1 MSQDFVNIEVNGVPM
16 QARRGQMI
24 IEVTDANDV
33 YVPRFCYHPKLSI
46 AANCRMCLV
55 EVERAPKPLP
65 ACATPVMEG
74 MKVFTR
80 SPRAISAQKAT
91 MEFLLI
97 NHPLDCPICD
107 QGGEC
112 ELQDLAMG
120 FGSDVSRF
128 TEGKRIV
135 KDKNLGPL
143 VSTDMTRCIHCT
155 RCVRFGQEIAGIQ
168 ELGTVGR
175 GESTQIGTYIERSV
189 DHELSGNIIDV
200 CPVGALNNKP
210 YRYRARAWE
219 MTQHETISPHDC
231 VGARLYT
238 HTLRGKVMRNVP
250 RSCEELNETWA
261 TDRDRFGCHGLYATE
276 RLERPMIRAA
286 DGEWHEASWED
297 ALVRTAAALRAAR
310 PERAGFLAA
319 PGATLEE
326 HYLFAK
332 IARGLGSENIDHRLR
347 RTDFSAQEH
356 DPVVPGIGMPVA
368 GTDQLAALLVVGSA
382 LRHEAPILAHRVRK
396 AALGGARV
404 GFVNPAAFE
413 WRFPVVADIA
423 APVEAQ
429 AEALAGVL
437 AAACGSDFSG
447 LPDGLV
453 DTLRGLQP
461 SDEQRLMADA
471 LAGEGTRAVWLGLL
485 AQRHPGFADL
495 QVLAAALC
503 RRTGAVLGYLT
514 EGANSSGA
522 SLAGVLPHR
531 DVGGRPRRDPGMHAA
546 AMLSGGL
553 DALVLL
559 GCEPESDS
567 AAGPE
572 ALDALARMD
581 FVACLTPYVTAEM
594 KRYANVLLPVGTAY
608 ETSGTFVNC
617 EGRHQAFAGAARPVG
632 EARPAW
638 KVLRVL
644 GNQLALEGFDYM
656 SSEEIRKELEALLAD
671 IEGVE
676 TDVPPRDVSLRHVG
690 QLIEPGMYATDMLLR
705 RSQPLQ
711 ETRAGREGGRRWP

>member
-1 MSQDFVNIEVNGVPM
+1 MSEEMINIEVDGVPM

-24 IEVTDANDV
+24 IEVTDANSV
-33 YVPRFCYHPKLSI
+33 YVPRFCYHPKLSV

-80 SPRAISAQKAT
+80 SPAAISAQKAV

-135 KDKNLGPL
+135 KDKDLGPL

-175 GESTQIGTYIERSV
+175 GETTEIGTYIERSV

-219 MTQHETISPHDC
+219 MTQHETVSPHDC
-231 VGARLYT
+231 VGSQLYT

-250 RSCEELNETWA
+250 RECEEINETWTA
-261 TDRDRFGCHGLYATE
+261 DRDRFGCHGLYAEE
-276 RLERPMIRAA
+276 RLEHPWLRDAA
-286 DGEWHEASWED
+286 GHWREAGWEE
-297 ALVRTAAALRAAR
+297 ALAHTAEVLRAA
-310 PERAGFLAA
+310 PPAQTGFLAS

-326 HYLFAK
+326 HHLFARL
-332 IARGLGSENIDHRLR
+332 ARGLGSANLDHRLR
-347 RTDFSAQEH
+347 RVDFSDQEN
-356 DPVVPGIGMPVA
+356 DPASPELGVPLAEV
-368 GTDQLAALLVVGSA
+368 DQLAALLVVGSA
-382 LRHEAPILAHRVRK
+382 LRREAPVLAHRVRK
-396 AALGGARV
+396 AALAGAQV
-404 GFVNPAAFE
+404 GFLNPGAME
-413 WRFPVVADIA
+413 WRFPVAAEIVAPA
-423 APVEAQ
+423 AAQ
-429 AEALAGVL
+429 AESLAGVL
-437 AAACGSDFSG
+437 AAACDGDFNG
-447 LPDGLV
+447 LPGELADVLR
-453 DTLRGLQP
+453 TLEP
-461 SDEQRLMADA
+461 DAAQRRMAEA
-471 LAGEGTRAVWLGLL
+471 LAGEGCRAVWLGLL
-485 AQRHPGFADL
+485 AQRHPGYADL
-495 QVLAAALC
+495 RLLAAVLC
-503 RRTGAVLGYLT
+503 ERTGATLGYLS
-514 EGANSSGA
+514 EGANSAGA

-531 DVGGRPRRDPGMHAA
+531 GAGGTPASRPGLHAG
-546 AMLSGGL
+546 AMLAGGL
-553 DALVLL
+553 DAMVLL
-559 GCEPESDS
+559 GCEPEADS
-567 AAGPE
+567 AAGVE
-572 ALDALARMD
+572 ALEALAETD
-581 FVACLTPYVTAEM
+581 FVVCLTPWVTPQM
-594 KRYANVLLPVGTAY
+594 KRYASVLLPVGTVY

-617 EGRHQAFAGAARPVG
+617 EDRRQSFAGAAKPVG

-644 GNQLALEGFDYM
+644 GNQLGLDGFDYM
-656 SSEEIRKELEALLAD
+656 SSEDVRAELEALLARTERPAPG
-671 IEGVE
+671 I
-676 TDVPPRDVSLRHVG
+676 PLRAARLRHEG
-690 QLIEPGMYATDMLLR
+690 GLTEPGMYATDMLLR
-705 RSQPLQ
+705 RSRPLQ
-711 ETRAGREGGRRWP
+711 ETAEGRVGARRWS